1 MDAMAFRQ
9 RFLILILAAA
19 LAFGS
24 VGDAFARAG
33 GGFSFGSRGARTFVM
48 PNSTPTAP
56 RGAAPF
62 DRSAA
67 STDAILGGPPRTGFF
82 SGRGMLL
89 GGLLSAGLFGLL
101 LGQGFFGLG
110 GVLSILVL
118 LLQLG
123 LLFLVFKW
131 IMGFIRRERPG
142 FQNAGLYGGP
152 GQSFRQASSNS
163 GGAFSTFG
171 GGQAGSRR
179 ETKLEPTQADF
190 SIFGQR
196 LGEVQRAFGSE
207 DLKQLGDLATPEMV
221 SYFAEEFAANNHK
234 GVVNRVSDVKLLQ
247 GDLAEAWREQNA
259 EYATVAMRFSL
270 TDSMADGITGSIV
283 SPDPPAPQQ
292 VTEVWTYKRPSGG
305 APDDWKLSA
314 IQQA

>member
-9 RFLILILAAA
+9 RFLILTLAAVLA
-19 LAFGS
+19 LGF

-67 STDAILGGPPRTGFF
+67 SNGAILGGPPRTGFF

-89 GGLLSAGLFGLL
+89 GGLLGAGLFGLL
-101 LGQGFFGLG
+101 FGHGFFGLG
-110 GVLSILVL
+110 GVSSILVL

-131 IMGFIRRERPG
+131 IMGFFRGGRPG
-142 FQNAGLYGGP
+142 FQNAGLYGGR
-152 GQSFRQASSNS
+152 GQGFGQASSNS

-171 GGQAGSRR
+171 GGSGR

-190 SIFGQR
+190 SMFEQR
-196 LGEVQRAFGSE
+196 LGEVQSAFGSE

-221 SYFAEEFAANNHK
+221 SYFAEELAANNHT
-234 GVVNRVSDVKLLQ
+234 GVVNRISDAKLLQ

-270 TDSMADGITGSIV
+270 TDSIVDRITGRAV
-283 SPDPPAPQQ
+283 SPNPSTPQQ
-292 VTEVWTYKRPSGG
+292 VTEVWTYKRPPGG
-305 APDDWKLSA
+305 APRDWKLSG

>member
-19 LAFGS
+19 LALGS

-33 GGFSFGSRGARTFVM
+33 GGFSFGSRGARSFIM

-67 STDAILGGPPRTGFF
+67 SNDAILGGPPRTGFF
-82 SGRGMLL
+82 SGRAMLL
-89 GGLLSAGLFGLL
+89 GGLLGAGLFGLL
-101 LGQGFFGLG
+101 FGHGL
-110 GVLSILVL
+110 LLL

-131 IMGFIRRERPG
+131 IMGFIRRKRPG

-152 GQSFRQASSNS
+152 GHGFGQASSNS

-171 GGQAGSRR
+171 GGQAGSGR

-190 SIFGQR
+190 SIFEQR
-196 LGEVQRAFGSE
+196 LGEVQSAFGSE
-207 DLKQLGDLATPEMV
+207 DLKQLRDLATPEMV
-221 SYFAEEFAANNHK
+221 SYFAEELAANNHK
-234 GVVNRVSDVKLLQ
+234 GVVNRISDVKLLQ

-270 TDSMADGITGSIV
+270 IDSITDRIAGSIV
-283 SPDPPAPQQ
+283 SPNPSTPQQ

-305 APDDWKLSA
+305 APGDWKLSA
-314 IQQA
+314 IQQT